1 MTALA
6 RRTRGF
12 LLGGC
17 LLAAALCI
25 PGVASAA
32 IIGSDLKPA
41 PDPQGGWG
49 CGLTTCMLMQTALPG
64 NPHPTKSP
72 FSGVI
77 TKWRYRKATDDHTYD
92 VRFRVVKR
100 GDGGQWRVVHQSP
113 LELMP
118 MPSGTYV
125 FREHLPIRKGQFIAV
140 QIVGSVAAMY
150 AEQPG
155 SCLQWYPSPP
165 FGNLTPPDY
174 NCGGGSTYEFLWN
187 ATVERRHRS
196 RARPAR

>member
-100 GDGGQWRVVHQSP
+100 GDGGSGGWYTRA
-113 LELMP
+113 
-118 MPSGTYV
+118 PS
-125 FREHLPIRKGQFIAV
+125 
-140 QIVGSVAAMY
+140 S
-150 AEQPG
+150 
-155 SCLQWYPSPP
+155 
-165 FGNLTPPDY
+165 
-174 NCGGGSTYEFLWN
+174 
-187 ATVERRHRS
+187 
-196 RARPAR
+196 